1 MIEYLSLD
9 ALCSKA
15 ASFGVGD
22 LGQTHISKA
31 VEEISQVLPELWTT
45 SVQAELVVEDVQWA
59 SKRRFLQMQKEVE
72 VEKTSSATVGKG
84 MPS

>member
-1 MIEYLSLD
+1 MD

-45 SVQAELVVEDVQWA
+45 SVQAEPVVEDVPMGK
-59 SKRRFLQMQKEVE
+59 SEEVPADAE
-72 VEKTSSATVGKG
+72 GSRGGEDFFCYYW
-84 MPS
+84 